1 VSDFDTDTLT
11 DDWNNVLASGGPL
24 SFTCNGVTA
33 SGIWAAQYNQL
44 TDAEE
49 QLRDERRFT
58 IFTTVTSAVTVPAVR
73 NTVVRDSV
81 TYFIESVRQDAES
94 VGIELDVKAIF

>member
-1 VSDFDTDTLT
+1 MSDFDTDTLT

-44 TDAEE
+44 TEAEE
-49 QLRDERRFT
+49 QVDLVLVRFPN
-58 IFTTVTSAVTVPAVR
+58 IFDGR
-73 NTVVRDSV
+73 FEKKEILEMFMID
-81 TYFIESVRQDAES
+81 F
-94 VGIELDVKAIF
+94 G